1 MDALEEV
8 DVGCPNKDLFH
19 IVKGK
24 RTKRLRLSGVPCNNN
39 NTNNIE
45 DGSDNE
51 EGIACKNNNNNIED
65 GSGNGEGHVV
75 ACRNNYNNNIEDGKD
90 NGEGITCKNNNNN
103 IEDGNGNGEGIVAWK
118 NNNNDIEDGSGNG
131 EAVAYNN
138 NTTNNNNDNNY
149 SNRSSTNS
157 AEIFI
162 NTFTDEEE
170 ETAESLILMSKLSDD
185 HPRPPRF
192 TLPPDNKVDF
202 FNDNLRLYQT
212 KFNSKRYIETSTNS
226 ANGTKAGIYVYE
238 CKTCNRTFPSFQ
250 ALGGHRASHKKPKTI
265 LTTELSNKKS
275 YFDFSDEDDYQ
286 ELSPS
291 TTTLYKNNKNVT
303 KTLPNS
309 SNKFSSPRIHEC
321 SYCGAEFTSGQALG
335 GHMRRHRRG
344 VNVYSPL
351 HLSNLSPATS
361 IDQEF
366 GNNIVKKP
374 RDGLSLDLNIPV
386 SDDHIDPKFPVV
398 SLNQQDQEQT
408 QRQQLVDCHY

>member
-8 DVGCPNKDLFH
+8 DVGCPNKDLFR

-39 NTNNIE
+39 NNNNNNNVEDGRDNREDIAYNNNIEDDSGNGEGVVACKNNNNNIE
-45 DGSDNE
+45 DGRDN
-51 EGIACKNNNNNIED
+51 GKSIACKNNNNNNIED
-65 GSGNGEGHVV
+65 GSGNGEGVV
-75 ACRNNYNNNIEDGKD
+75 A
-90 NGEGITCKNNNNN
+90 CKNNNNN
-103 IEDGNGNGEGIVAWK
+103 IKD
-118 NNNNDIEDGSGNG
+118 DSGNG
-131 EAVAYNN
+131 EDVAYNN
-138 NTTNNNNDNNY
+138 NTNNNNNNY
-149 SNRSSTNS
+149 SNPFSANS

-170 ETAESLILMSKLSDD
+170 ETAKSLILMSKLSDD
-185 HPRPPRF
+185 HPRPLRF

-202 FNDNLRLYQT
+202 FNDDLRLYQI

-275 YFDFSDEDDYQ
+275 SYFDFSDEDDYQ

-309 SNKFSSPRIHEC
+309 SNNKFSSPRIHEC

-335 GHMRRHRRG
+335 GHMRRHRGG
-344 VNVYSPL
+344 VNVNSPL

-366 GNNIVKKP
+366 GNNMMKKP